1 MPVADWLA
9 GDEREEWEKHLA
21 PEKAERN
28 GTAPTVSLAPSKA
41 SHAND
46 LEVANPPHQP
56 PDSPVE
62 ATVDAEMLATLG
74 VPS

>member
-46 LEVANPPHQP
+46 LKVENPPH
-56 PDSPVE
+56 
-62 ATVDAEMLATLG
+62 
-74 VPS
+74 